1 MANITDVSRLANVS
15 KATVSRVLS
24 GSRGVREESRLA
36 VLQAAEQLNF
46 RPNATARSLAT
57 QATDCVGIILS
68 PQLGNRLASMLPL
81 LEGALAR
88 AGKNM
93 LVRFAD
99 GAQQQQQAVDELL
112 GGRCDGVL
120 VLGTKQPL
128 NPDSRLIQLDGVSE
142 SDNLNLCYD
151 LTFATESACR
161 FLLGKGHRQ
170 LVLMLDDKLSPAGK
184 SAIQGYQQALQQQSL
199 PYNSQLVIDGTDN
212 QQALL
217 GLLNRYLP
225 FTALVVQ
232 QDAQAADAMRLLREF
247 NLHIPQDVSVISLE
261 GSALA
266 SQLTP
271 PLTCIEYP
279 SERLAQES
287 VRVLQAQLAQSL
299 RPADEQQKFQ
309 GRLVVRESVVA
320 R

>member
-1 MANITDVSRLANVS
+1 MVNITDVSRLANVS

-57 QATDCVGIILS
+57 QETNCVGIILS
-68 PQLGNRLASMLPL
+68 SQLGNRLASLLPL
-81 LEGALAR
+81 LEDALVR
-88 AGKNM
+88 MGKSM

-99 GAQQQQQAVDELL
+99 NASQQQKTVDELL

-120 VLGTKQPL
+120 VLNSKQPL
-128 NPDSRLIQLDGVSE
+128 NPDERIVQLDGVSD
-142 SDNLNLCYD
+142 SSNVNISYD

-170 LVLMLDDKLSPAGK
+170 IVLMLEDKSSPAGH
-184 SAIQGYQQALQQQSL
+184 SAIQGYQQALQQQSI
-199 PYNSQLVIDGTDN
+199 PINTQLIMDSSEN

-217 GLLNRYLP
+217 GLLNSYQP
-225 FTALVVQ
+225 FTAIVVQ

-247 NLHIPQDVSVISLE
+247 NLAIPNDISIMSLE
-261 GSALA
+261 GTSLA
-266 SQLTP
+266 EQLNP

-279 SERLAQES
+279 VERLVQES
-287 VRVLQAQLAQSL
+287 VHILLAKNKFNMV
-299 RPADEQQKFQ
+299 EQKKYL
-309 GRLVVRESVVA
+309 GKLVVRESVVT

>member
-1 MANITDVSRLANVS
+1 MVNITDVSRLANVS

-57 QATDCVGIILS
+57 QETNCVGIILS
-68 PQLGNRLASMLPL
+68 SQLGNRLASLLPL
-81 LEGALAR
+81 LEDALVR
-88 AGKNM
+88 MGKSM

-99 GAQQQQQAVDELL
+99 NASQQQKTVDELL

-120 VLGTKQPL
+120 VLNSKQPL
-128 NPDSRLIQLDGVSE
+128 NPDERIVQLDGVSD
-142 SDNLNLCYD
+142 SSNVNISYD

-170 LVLMLDDKLSPAGK
+170 IVLMLEDKSSPAGH
-184 SAIQGYQQALQQQSL
+184 SAIQGYQQALQQQSI
-199 PYNSQLVIDGTDN
+199 PINTQLIMDSSEN

-217 GLLNRYLP
+217 GLLNSYQP
-225 FTALVVQ
+225 FTAIVVQ

-247 NLHIPQDVSVISLE
+247 NLAIPNDISIMSLE
-261 GSALA
+261 GTSLA
-266 SQLTP
+266 EQLNP

-279 SERLAQES
+279 VERLVQDS
-287 VRVLQAQLAQSL
+287 VHILLAKNKFNMV
-299 RPADEQQKFQ
+299 EQKKYL
-309 GRLVVRESVVA
+309 GKLVVRESVVT

>member
-1 MANITDVSRLANVS
+1 MVNITDVSRLANVS

-57 QATDCVGIILS
+57 QETNCVGIILS
-68 PQLGNRLASMLPL
+68 SQLGNRLASLLPL
-81 LEGALAR
+81 LEDALVR
-88 AGKNM
+88 AGKSM

-99 GAQQQQQAVDELL
+99 KALQQQQTVDELL

-120 VLGTKQPL
+120 VLNSKQPL
-128 NPDSRLIQLDGVSE
+128 NPDERIVQLDGVSD
-142 SDNLNLCYD
+142 SSNVNIGYD

-170 LVLMLDDKLSPAGK
+170 IVLMLEDKSSPAGH
-184 SAIQGYQQALQQQSL
+184 SAIQGYQQALQQQSI
-199 PYNSQLVIDGTDN
+199 PINTQLIMDSSEN

-217 GLLNRYLP
+217 GVLNSYQP
-225 FTALVVQ
+225 FTAILVQ
-232 QDAQAADAMRLLREF
+232 QDAHAADAMRLLREF
-247 NLHIPQDVSVISLE
+247 NLAIPNDISIMSLE
-261 GSALA
+261 GTSLA
-266 SQLTP
+266 EQLNP

-279 SERLAQES
+279 VERLAQES
-287 VRVLQAQLAQSL
+287 VHILLAKNKFNMV
-299 RPADEQQKFQ
+299 EQKKYL
-309 GRLVVRESVVA
+309 GKLVVRESVVT

>member
-1 MANITDVSRLANVS
+1 MVNITDVSRLANVS

-57 QATDCVGIILS
+57 QETNCVGIILS
-68 PQLGNRLASMLPL
+68 SQLGNRLASLLPL
-81 LEGALAR
+81 LEDALVR
-88 AGKNM
+88 MGKSM

-99 GAQQQQQAVDELL
+99 NASQQQKTVDELL

-120 VLGTKQPL
+120 VLNSKQPL
-128 NPDSRLIQLDGVSE
+128 NPDERIVQLDGVSD
-142 SDNLNLCYD
+142 SSNVNISYD

-170 LVLMLDDKLSPAGK
+170 IVLMLEDKSSPAGH
-184 SAIQGYQQALQQQSL
+184 SAIQGYQQALQQQSI
-199 PYNSQLVIDGTDN
+199 PINTQLIMDSAEN

-217 GLLNRYLP
+217 GLLNSYQP
-225 FTALVVQ
+225 FTAIVVQ

-247 NLHIPQDVSVISLE
+247 NLAIPNDISIMSLE
-261 GSALA
+261 GTNLA
-266 SQLTP
+266 EQLNP

-279 SERLAQES
+279 VERLVQES
-287 VRVLQAQLAQSL
+287 VNILLAKSKFNMV
-299 RPADEQQKFQ
+299 EQKKYL
-309 GRLVVRESVVA
+309 GKLVVRESVVT

>member
-57 QATDCVGIILS
+57 QATDCIGVILS
-68 PQLGNRLASMLPL
+68 PQLGGHLASMLPL
-81 LEGALAR
+81 IDGFLTE
-88 AGKNM
+88 AGKSM
-93 LVRFAD
+93 LVRFAE
-99 GAQQQQQAVDELL
+99 GLSQQQQAVDELL

-120 VLGTKQPL
+120 VIGAKEALQA
-128 NPDSRLIQLDGVSE
+128 DERLIQLDGVTD

-170 LVLMLDDKLSPAGK
+170 LVLMLDDKHSPAGK
-184 SAIQGYQQALQQQSL
+184 HAIQGYQQALQQQSL
-199 PYNSQLVIDGTDN
+199 PYNSQLVIDGTGN

-225 FTALVVQ
+225 FTALIVQ
-232 QDAQAADAMRLLREF
+232 RDTLAADAMRLLREF
-247 NLHIPQDVSVISLE
+247 NLSIPQDVSVMSLE
-261 GSALA
+261 GSPLA
-266 SQLTP
+266 DQLTP

-279 SERLAQES
+279 SERLAQEC
-287 VRVLQAQLAQSL
+287 VRLLQAQLAQRL
-299 RPADEQQKFQ
+299 LPADEQLKFH
-309 GRLVVRESVVA
+309 GRLLVRESVVA

>member
-1 MANITDVSRLANVS
+1 MVNITDVSRLANVS

-57 QATDCVGIILS
+57 QETNCVGIILS
-68 PQLGNRLASMLPL
+68 SQLGNRLASLLPL
-81 LEGALAR
+81 LEDALVR
-88 AGKNM
+88 AGKSM

-99 GAQQQQQAVDELL
+99 KALQQQQTVDELL

-120 VLGTKQPL
+120 VLNSKQPL
-128 NPDSRLIQLDGVSE
+128 NPDERIVQLDGVSD
-142 SDNLNLCYD
+142 SSNVNIGYD

-170 LVLMLDDKLSPAGK
+170 IVLMLEDKSSPAGH
-184 SAIQGYQQALQQQSL
+184 SAIQGYQQALQQQSI
-199 PYNSQLVIDGTDN
+199 PINTQLIMDSSEN

-217 GLLNRYLP
+217 GVLNSYQP
-225 FTALVVQ
+225 FTAILVQ

-247 NLHIPQDVSVISLE
+247 NLAIPNDISIMSLE
-261 GSALA
+261 GTSLA
-266 SQLTP
+266 EQLNP

-279 SERLAQES
+279 VERLAQES
-287 VRVLQAQLAQSL
+287 VHILLAKNKFNMV
-299 RPADEQQKFQ
+299 EQKKYL
-309 GRLVVRESVVA
+309 GKLVVRESVVT

>member
-15 KATVSRVLS
+15 KATVSRVMS

-68 PQLGNRLASMLPL
+68 SQLGNRLACMLPL
-81 LEGALAR
+81 LERALAK

-99 GAQQQQQAVDELL
+99 EAQQQQLAVDELL

-120 VLGTKQPL
+120 VLGAKQSLAP
-128 NPDSRLIQLDGVSE
+128 NERLVQLDGVSE
-142 SDNLNLCYD
+142 TDNLNLCYD

-232 QDAQAADAMRLLREF
+232 HDTQAADAMRLLREF
-247 NLHIPQDVSVISLE
+247 SLTIPQDISVISLE
-261 GSALA
+261 GTTLSA
-266 SQLTP
+266 QLTP

-279 SERLAQES
+279 IEVLAQEC
-287 VRVLQAQLAQSL
+287 VRALLAKSSL
-299 RPADEQQKFQ
+299 ILNEQRKYP
-309 GRLVVRESVVA
+309 GRLVVRESVIS